1 MEILLLGIYAFFAWL
16 VFFKFKWL
24 PWNIT
29 TQVITITIPIIGIA
43 ALILFLNI
51 AAPSSPDVRVMNYV
65 VPINPRVAGKVI
77 EVPVEPN
84 KHVKKGDVLFKLD
97 PVPFQIQVRSAEAN
111 VTQLRAKLVSANA
124 NARNLGEQLKQAS
137 SQQGVATAQLALARK
152 RVEQFQELSKSG
164 AGNRFDLEQ
173 AQADVAKY
181 ESDLQAARASVAQA
195 QENLTAKTPAGVQQ
209 EVAQVLAQIAQAE
222 AQLADA
228 QWQLQESV
236 QYAPADG
243 TVVALALRP
252 GVMTVPFP
260 AFPAMTFIEDEQWVV
275 AFFAQNE
282 VRNIEPGNEAE
293 IALKTYPGRI
303 IKCKVDAIIW
313 ATAQGQLPISGML
326 PNTGFGPAPDMRLAV
341 KLNPDGKSAELFL
354 APGARG
360 NGAVYSEHHKMI
372 HILRKVFMRVGAK
385 LDWLVLKLH

>member
-1 MEILLLGIYAFFAWL
+1 MEVLLLGIYSFFAWL

-29 TQVITITIPIIGIA
+29 TQVITITLPIIGIT

-51 AAPSSPDVRVMNYV
+51 AAPSSADVRVMNYV

-111 VTQLRAKLVSANA
+111 LTQLRAKLVSANA

-137 SQQGVATAQLALARK
+137 SQQGVATTQLTLAQK
-152 RVEQFQELSKSG
+152 RVEQYRELAKTG

-173 AQADVAKY
+173 AQTDVAKY
-181 ESDLQAARASVAQA
+181 QSDLQAAQAGVAQA
-195 QENLTAKTPAGVQQ
+195 RENVAAKTPAGVQQ

-228 QWQLQESV
+228 QWQLGEAV

-260 AFPAMTFIEDEQWVV
+260 AFPAMAFIEDEQWVV

-293 IALKTYPGRI
+293 IAVKTYPGRI
-303 IKCKVDAIIW
+303 IKCKVNAIIW
-313 ATAQGQLPISGML
+313 ATAQGQMPISGML
-326 PNTGFGPAPDMRLAV
+326 PNTGFGSAPDMRLAV
-341 KLNPDGKSAELFL
+341 KLDPDGKDAELFL

-360 NGAVYSEHHKMI
+360 NGAVYTEHEKAI
-372 HILRKVFMRVGAK
+372 QILRKVFMRVGAK

>member
-1 MEILLLGIYAFFAWL
+1 MEHHHPGHHDHD
-16 VFFKFKWL
+16 
-24 PWNIT
+24 PDHRDHD
-29 TQVITITIPIIGIA
+29 
-43 ALILFLNI
+43 LILFLNI

-84 KHVKKGDVLFKLD
+84 KHVKKGDVLFRLD
-97 PVPFQIQVRSAEAN
+97 PVPFEIQVRSAEAN
-111 VTQLRAKLVSANA
+111 INQLRAKLVSATA
-124 NARNLGEQLKQAS
+124 NPRNLGEQLKQAS
-137 SQQGVATAQLALARK
+137 SQQGVATDAARARAQTCRGIPGAR
-152 RVEQFQELSKSG
+152 RRRG

-181 ESDLQAARASVAQA
+181 QNDLQAAQASVAQA
-195 QENLTAKTPAGVQQ
+195 QENLAAKTPAGVQQ

-228 QWQLQESV
+228 QWQLGEAV

-260 AFPAMTFIEDEQWVV
+260 AFPAMTFVEDEQWVV

-282 VRNIEPGNEAE
+282 VRNIEAGNEAE
-293 IALKTYPGRI
+293 IALKTYPGASSSARSMRS
-303 IKCKVDAIIW
+303 
-313 ATAQGQLPISGML
+313 SG
-326 PNTGFGPAPDMRLAV
+326 PPPRASCRSAACCRTPDSDRR
-341 KLNPDGKSAELFL
+341 PTCGS
-354 APGARG
+354 P
-360 NGAVYSEHHKMI
+360 
-372 HILRKVFMRVGAK
+372 
-385 LDWLVLKLH
+385 

>member
-1 MEILLLGIYAFFAWL
+1 MELILILIYSFFAWL

-29 TQVITITIPIIGIA
+29 SQVITVTIPIIGITI
-43 ALILFLNI
+43 LILFLNI
-51 AAPSSPDVRVMNYV
+51 DAPSSPDVRVMNYV

-84 KHVKKGDVLFKLD
+84 KPVKKGDVLFRIEST
-97 PVPFQIQVRSAEAN
+97 PFEIQVRALEAN
-111 VTQLRAKLVSANA
+111 VAQLKAKLVTANA
-124 NARNLGEQLKQAS
+124 NQRNLGEQLKEAVS
-137 SQQGVATAQLALARK
+137 RQGVASSQLALARK
-152 RVEQFQELSKSG
+152 RVEQFQELAKTG

-173 AQADVAKY
+173 AQTEVAQY
-181 ESDLQAARASVAQA
+181 QNDLQAAQAGVAQA
-195 QENLTAKTPAGVQQ
+195 REKLNAKTPAGVQD
-209 EVAQVLAQIAQAE
+209 EVAQVLAEIASAE

-228 QWQLQESV
+228 RWQLGQTV
-236 QYAPADG
+236 QYAPSDG

-252 GVMTVPFP
+252 GVMTVPLP

-275 AFFAQNE
+275 AYFGQNE
-282 VRNIEPGNEAE
+282 VRNVESGNEAE
-293 IALKTYPGRI
+293 FALKTYPGRI
-303 IKCKVDAIIW
+303 IKAKVDAIIW

-326 PNTGFGPAPDMRLAV
+326 PNTGFGSAPEMRLAV
-341 KLNPDGKSAELFL
+341 KLKPDGKDADLFL

-360 NGAVYSEHHKMI
+360 NGAIYTEHGKAI
-372 HILRKVFMRVGAK
+372 HILRKVFMRVGSK

>member
-1 MEILLLGIYAFFAWL
+1 MDILLLLIYSFFVWL
-16 VFFKFKWL
+16 IFIKYKWL

-29 TQVITITIPIIGIA
+29 SQVIVVTIPIIALAI
-43 ALILFLNI
+43 LILCLNVG
-51 AAPSSPDVRVMNYV
+51 APSSSDVRVMNYV

-84 KHVKKGDVLFKLD
+84 KHVSKGDVLFRLD
-97 PVPFQIQVRSAEAN
+97 PAPFEIQVRAAEAN
-111 VTQLRAKLVSANA
+111 VSQLKAQLVTANA
-124 NARNLGEQLKQAS
+124 NQRNLGEQLREAVS
-137 SQQGVATAQLALARK
+137 RQGVASTQLSLARK
-152 RVEQFQELSKSG
+152 RVEQYQELARTG

-173 AQADVAKY
+173 AQADVARY
-181 ESDLQAARASVAQA
+181 QDDLQAAQASVAQSR
-195 QENLTAKTPAGVQQ
+195 EKLNAKTPAGVQD
-209 EVAQVLAQIAQAE
+209 EVARVLAQIAAAE

-228 QWQLQESV
+228 QWQLSESV

-275 AFFAQNE
+275 AFFRQNE
-282 VRNIEPGNEAE
+282 VRHVKAGDEAE
-293 IALKTYPGRI
+293 IALKTYPSRI
-303 IKCKVDAIIW
+303 IKCKVDAVIW

-326 PNTGFGPAPDMRLAV
+326 PNTGFGAAPEMRLAV
-341 KLNPDGKSAELFL
+341 KLDPSGGDSELFL

-360 NGAVYSEHHKMI
+360 VGAIYTERFRAI
-372 HILRKVFMRVGAK
+372 QILRKVFIRVSTK
-385 LDWLVLKLH
+385 LDSLVLKLH

>member
-1 MEILLLGIYAFFAWL
+1 MELILILIYSFFAWL

-29 TQVITITIPIIGIA
+29 SQVITVTIPIIGITI
-43 ALILFLNI
+43 LILFLNI
-51 AAPSSPDVRVMNYV
+51 DAPSSADVRVMNYV

-84 KHVKKGDVLFKLD
+84 KPVKKGDVLFKLD
-97 PVPFQIQVRSAEAN
+97 PVPFQIQVQSAEAN
-111 VTQLRAKLVSANA
+111 LTQLRAKLVSANA

-137 SQQGVATAQLALARK
+137 SQQGVATTQLTLARK
-152 RVEQFQELSKSG
+152 RVEQYQELAKTG

-181 ESDLQAARASVAQA
+181 ENDLQSAQANVAQA
-195 QENLTAKTPAGVQQ
+195 RENLAAKTPAGVQQ
-209 EVAQVLAQIAQAE
+209 EVAQVLAEIAQAE

-228 QWQLQESV
+228 QWQLGEAV

-260 AFPAMTFIEDEQWVV
+260 AFPAMAFIEDAQWVV
-275 AFFAQNE
+275 AFYAQNE
-282 VRNIEPGNEAE
+282 VREVEAGNEAE
-293 IALKTYPGRI
+293 FAVRTYPGRI
-303 IKCKVDAIIW
+303 IKAEVEAIIW
-313 ATAQGQLPISGML
+313 ATAQGQMPISGML
-326 PNTGFGPAPDMRLAV
+326 PNTGYGPAPEQRLAV
-341 KLNPDGKSAELFL
+341 KLKPIGEDAELFL

-360 NGAVYSEHHKMI
+360 NGAIYTNSGEMI
-372 HILRKVFMRVGAK
+372 HILRKVFLRVSAK

>member
-1 MEILLLGIYAFFAWL
+1 MELLLLGIYAFFAWL

>member
-1 MEILLLGIYAFFAWL
+1 MDILLLLIYALVVWL
-16 VFFKFKWL
+16 IFIKFKWL

-29 TQVITITIPIIGIA
+29 SQVIVVTIPIVALTI
-43 ALILFLNI
+43 LILCLNVG
-51 AAPSSPDVRVMNYV
+51 APSSADVRVMNYV

-84 KHVKKGDVLFKLD
+84 RHVKKGDVLFRLD
-97 PVPFQIQVRSAEAN
+97 PVPFEIQVRAAEAN
-111 VTQLRAKLVSANA
+111 LAQLQAKLVTANA
-124 NARNLGEQLKQAS
+124 NQRNLGEQLREAVS
-137 SQQGVATAQLALARK
+137 AQGVASTQLELARR
-152 RVEQFQELSKSG
+152 RVGQFQELAKTG

-173 AQADVAKY
+173 AQADVATF
-181 ESDLQAARASVAQA
+181 EDNLRAAQASVAQA
-195 QENLTAKTPAGVQQ
+195 REKVNAKTSTGVQD

-228 QWQLQESV
+228 RWQLSESV

-275 AFFAQNE
+275 AFFRQNE
-282 VRNIEPGNEAE
+282 VRYVKDGDEAE
-293 IALKTYPGRI
+293 IALEMYPGQI
-303 IKCKVDAIIW
+303 IKCKVNSVIW

-326 PNTGFGPAPDMRLAV
+326 PNTGFGPAPEMRLAV
-341 KLNPDGKSAELFL
+341 KLDPTGDAAKRFL

-360 NGAVYSEHHKMI
+360 AGAIYTERFRAI
-372 HILRKVFMRVGAK
+372 QILRRVFLRVTTKV
-385 LDWLVLKLH
+385 DWLVLKLH

>member
-1 MEILLLGIYAFFAWL
+1 MEILLLGIYSFFAWL

-29 TQVITITIPIIGIA
+29 SQVITVTIPIIGIT

-84 KHVKKGDVLFKLD
+84 KAVKKGDVLFRLD
-97 PVPFQIQVRSAEAN
+97 PLPFEIQVRSLEAN
-111 VTQLRAKLVSANA
+111 VTQLKAKLVSANA
-124 NARNLGEQLKQAS
+124 NVRNLGEQVKQAT
-137 SQQGVATAQLALARK
+137 SQQGVASAQLALARQ
-152 RVEQFQELSKSG
+152 RVQQYQELAKTG

-173 AQADVAKY
+173 AQTDVAKY
-181 ESDLQAARASVAQA
+181 QNDLLAAEASVAQA
-195 QENLTAKTPAGVQQ
+195 RENVAAKTPAGVQQ
-209 EVAQVLAQIAQAE
+209 EVAQVMAQIAQAE

-228 QWQLQESV
+228 KWQLEQTV
-236 QYAPADG
+236 QYAPSDG

-252 GVMTVPFP
+252 GVMTVPLP

-275 AFFAQNE
+275 AFFGQNE
-282 VRNIEPGNEAE
+282 VRNIAPGNEAE

-326 PNTGFGPAPDMRLAV
+326 PNTGFGSAPDMRLAV
-341 KLNPDGKSAELFL
+341 KLDPDGKDAELFL

-360 NGAVYSEHHKMI
+360 NGAVYTEHHGAI